1 MGLWSWS
8 LVGLGFRVKGLGV
21 RGLGVVDVPLM
32 IAPGPR
38 SWNMALWD
46 EVAQHRG
53 LKGFG
58 TYSTVL
64 TIRNPHQKAIPKGTP
79 QKDLY

>member
-1 MGLWSWS
+1 
-8 LVGLGFRVKGLGV
+8 
-21 RGLGVVDVPLM
+21 M

-64 TIRNPHQKAIPKGTP
+64 IIRNPHQKAIPKGTP